1 MISAATETETLI
13 ELEDV
18 SKEYGSKLAVENLSL
33 KVAAGEVFAFLG
45 PNGAGKTTSIKL
57 ITGLLRPTSGRVR
70 VAGYNMASNSV
81 EARRQVSFVPDSPH
95 LYEKLTARDFL
106 EFTRKIYG
114 IDGPASRSYQEE
126 LIDTFEIRD
135 FADDL
140 IESYSHG
147 MRQRVV
153 FASALLHRPRVL
165 VLDEPMVGLDPKSMR
180 IAKDQMKE
188 TARRGSAVFMS
199 THTLSIAE
207 EIADRIGIIRRG
219 RLVKSGTLE
228 ELRADRPGGM
238 TLEDYF
244 LQVTAEDES

>member
-1 MISAATETETLI
+1 MTSSTAATEVLI
-13 ELEDV
+13 NLENV
-18 SKEYGSKLAVENLSL
+18 SKVYGSKLAVDNLSL
-33 KVAAGEVFAFLG
+33 QVRAGEVFAFLG

-57 ITGLLRPTSGRVR
+57 ITGLLRPTSGHVF
-70 VAGYNMASNSV
+70 VAGYSMAGNSV
-81 EARRQVSFVPDSPH
+81 EARRQVSFVPDQPH

-114 IDGPASRSYQEE
+114 IDSPASRDYQEE

-153 FASALLHRPRVL
+153 FASALLHKPRVL

-180 IAKDQMKE
+180 IAKDQMKQ
-188 TARRGSAVFMS
+188 TAEQGASVFMS

-219 RLVKSGTLE
+219 KLVKCGTLD
-228 ELRADRPGGM
+228 ELQRDRPGGM
-238 TLEDYF
+238 NLEEYF
-244 LQVTAEDES
+244 LQVTAEDEQ